1 MWNFHPIC
9 LKVLHPLSPS
19 MLTGPPGEP
28 GATGAKGPDGPQ
40 GEQGNDG
47 EYYSDML
54 KLEESGLWF

>member
-19 MLTGPPGEP
+19 MLTGTDGEP
-28 GATGAKGPDGPQ
+28 GAQGAKGPDGLPGQQ
-40 GEQGNDG
+40 GDAG